1 MVSRLHTAVI
11 AVVWAVVL
19 GAFSTPT
26 SAAGSVQHTVDAV
39 DAIDTVGRGVEPAD
53 ARVAGGRPVPL
64 FKYPWVAQI
73 KLPGSKM
80 CAGALVSCQTVVT
93 AAHCVE
99 PYSTSELMRSA
110 RVILGNSKKDA
121 GQSFGVADVIVHP
134 DYSSEGFDSSSGESV
149 HDDIAAIKLDSP
161 TNIRP
166 IPLARR
172 DPRVGTRGYVLGWGE
187 TESASSSEMLRRAML
202 HVHGR
207 EACETDV
214 GGKDY
219 FDPESSVCTG
229 SGAPP
234 KPSDVGGG
242 GGSSGGPSWPNNTPK
257 PRPKPS
263 RPPKRPRSPRPSKG
277 GRNHLKK
284 PSPSGAS
291 TSARAA
297 ASACKG
303 DSGGPFIDRSG
314 RQLWGVVSFGFSED
328 GSSSCGSEGRQTV
341 ITSVAAFRSAI
352 LSVIEDWGE
361 QCRRTE
367 TSDLTTY
374 ESLGD
379 YENNTKK
386 KKKKKRRRR
395 GEKGGQ

>member
-1 MVSRLHTAVI
+1 
-11 AVVWAVVL
+11 
-19 GAFSTPT
+19 
-26 SAAGSVQHTVDAV
+26 
-39 DAIDTVGRGVEPAD
+39 
-53 ARVAGGRPVPL
+53 
-64 FKYPWVAQI
+64 
-73 KLPGSKM
+73 
-80 CAGALVSCQTVVT
+80 
-93 AAHCVE
+93 
-99 PYSTSELMRSA
+99 
-110 RVILGNSKKDA
+110 
-121 GQSFGVADVIVHP
+121 
-134 DYSSEGFDSSSGESV
+134 
-149 HDDIAAIKLDSP
+149 
-161 TNIRP
+161 
-166 IPLARR
+166 
-172 DPRVGTRGYVLGWGE
+172 
-187 TESASSSEMLRRAML
+187 
-202 HVHGR
+202 
-207 EACETDV
+207 
-214 GGKDY
+214 
-219 FDPESSVCTG
+219 
-229 SGAPP
+229 
-234 KPSDVGGG
+234 
-242 GGSSGGPSWPNNTPK
+242 
-257 PRPKPS
+257 
-263 RPPKRPRSPRPSKG
+263 
-277 GRNHLKK
+277 LKK

-386 KKKKKRRRR
+386 KKKKKKRRRR